1 VKKLLLVD
9 ADPLRRCVLD
19 VSLRRSGY
27 GVATACDSAEA
38 LEKIDTAAPDLV
50 ITDTRAPEL
59 DGFALVQ
66 SLKDRA
72 DLASVPVVFLASEA
86 SEEDRQRA
94 LDMGVDDYLT
104 RPVYVRELT
113 ACIELRLARRTRE
126 SVTAQPSAA
135 PGRGR
140 LTGST
145 HELAFVDLLLNIEAL
160 RKSGV
165 AHVRNEMHEAHVFFR
180 DGNIVDAE
188 LGTLRGEEVIHRTL
202 LWDEAS
208 FEVEFKPV
216 ANKDVI
222 RSSTQALVMRGMDR
236 VDEWVRR
243 VLPGV
248 APVTLPHVAS
258 PGGKAAPS
266 AREAVDARV
275 PERPVPL
282 AAEGGAPPAAEGMA
296 GPNAAPRRTP
306 SHRPS
311 SAPWSREV
319 GESAEPAPDAVIHAA
334 GVPHAIGEKAK
345 RVRAA
350 IVAGGGLLVILF
362 FLEAL
367 RTRQLRES
375 QEARSQGGSAIPV
388 AVEVARGSSAPAT
401 ISAPSETAGG
411 ASGVESPLTAD
422 SAAVADS
429 PAAPFGVPSAPLPE
443 NVDTALAP
451 AALASGLKAQ
461 ETPLN
466 VWFEMHSR
474 SPLVREAQ
482 RFLLKGNTERAATLA
497 QQAISADTSDA
508 DAWLT
513 LAAARKAAGDIAG
526 AGEAYRSCIAQA
538 RTLGV
543 THCRALAQGTGGR
556 E

>member
-27 GVATACDSAEA
+27 GVVTACDSAEA
-38 LEKIDTAAPDLV
+38 LEKVDTAAPDLV

-66 SLKDRA
+66 SLKGRA
-72 DLASVPVVFLASEA
+72 DLASVPVVFLASSA

-104 RPVYVRELT
+104 RPVFVREL
-113 ACIELRLARRTRE
+113 AARIELRLARRTRE
-126 SVTAQPSAA
+126 SVTAQPSASS
-135 PGRGR
+135 GHGR
-140 LTGST
+140 LAGST
-145 HELAFVDLLLNIEAL
+145 HDLAFVDLLLNIEAL

-165 AHVRNEMHEAHVFFR
+165 AHVRQGTQEAHVFFR

-188 LGTLRGEEVIHRTL
+188 LGPLRGEEVIHRTL

-208 FEVEFKPV
+208 FEVEFKPI
-216 ANKDVI
+216 AKKDVI
-222 RSSTQALVMRGMDR
+222 RRSTQAVVMRGMDR
-236 VDEWVRR
+236 VDDWVRR
-243 VLPGV
+243 R
-248 APVTLPHVAS
+248 
-258 PGGKAAPS
+258 KAAPS

-282 AAEGGAPPAAEGMA
+282 AAEGGAPPAAEGIA
-296 GPNAAPRRTP
+296 GPIAAPRPTP

-319 GESAEPAPDAVIHAA
+319 GESAERAPDAVIHAA
-334 GVPHAIGEKAK
+334 GAPHAIGEKAK

-350 IVAGGGLLVILF
+350 IVAGGGLLVIFF
-362 FLEAL
+362 FLLSL
-367 RTRQLRES
+367 RTRELRES
-375 QEARSQGGSAIPV
+375 QEARSRGGAAI
-388 AVEVARGSSAPAT
+388 AVARELTGGSSAQAT
-401 ISAPSETAGG
+401 ISAPSETSGEP
-411 ASGVESPLTAD
+411 SGVASPLTAD
-422 SAAVADS
+422 SDMVADS
-429 PAAPFGVPSAPLPE
+429 PGASVGPPSSSLPE
-443 NVDTALAP
+443 NIDTALTP
-451 AALASGLKAQ
+451 AALASDPKAH
-461 ETPLN
+461 EMPLN
-466 VWFEMHSR
+466 VSFEMHSR
-474 SPLVREAQ
+474 SPLVRDAQ

-497 QQAISADTSDA
+497 QKAVSADASDA

-538 RTLGV
+538 RTV
-543 THCRALAQGTGGR
+543 DVIHCRALARGTAGPK
-556 E
+556 